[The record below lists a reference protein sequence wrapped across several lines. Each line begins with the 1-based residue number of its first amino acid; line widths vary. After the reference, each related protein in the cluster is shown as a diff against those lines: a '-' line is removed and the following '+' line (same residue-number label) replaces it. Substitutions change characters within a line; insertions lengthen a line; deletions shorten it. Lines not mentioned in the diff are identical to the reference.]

1 MKIRKSSFHP
11 EIMTDFITVIDNVKQ
26 KSIHLKRRDSAVLR
40 KTVLQF
46 FRGELYCQK
55 RRCNH
60 NENIPDSY
68 SNSSPVKT
76 FSSIFCNS
84 DAV

>member
-26 KSIHLKRRDSAVLR
+26 KSIHLKRKDSAVLR

-55 RRCNH
+55 RYSSKTDFRSLIYWGERIFEG
-60 NENIPDSY
+60 EN
-68 SNSSPVKT
+68 KGMM
-76 FSSIFCNS
+76 
-84 DAV
+84 

>member
-26 KSIHLKRRDSAVLR
+26 KSIHLKRKDSAVLR

-46 FRGELYCQK
+46 FRGEL
-55 RRCNH
+55 
-60 NENIPDSY
+60 
-68 SNSSPVKT
+68 
-76 FSSIFCNS
+76 
-84 DAV
+84 